1 MILIQ
6 LYQIVSI
13 EKIVL
18 FIFSILVFHVSG
30 VQVFDVKPNDLGIC
44 CYVFLFISNFVNLYA
59 FALFLLVSFE
69 KRFVHPDDF
78 LKEPNIC
85 CLILCLVLFDFFIDF
100 SFEFDYFLLSI
111 YLLVAVLLFE
121 PELSDML
128 LIGEYEISTISY
140 EDTHNY
146 EPSS

>member
-1 MILIQ
+1 M
-6 LYQIVSI
+6 
-13 EKIVL
+13 
-18 FIFSILVFHVSG
+18 
-30 VQVFDVKPNDLGIC
+30 KPKDLGVC

-111 YLLVAVLLFE
+111 YLWWLCFLFV

>member
-1 MILIQ
+1 MAIGLFKLILIQ

-44 CYVFLFISNFVNLYA
+44 CSVFLFISNFVNLYA
-59 FALFLLVSFE
+59 FALFLLFSFE
-69 KRFVHPDDF
+69 KSFVHPDDF

-111 YLLVAVLLFE
+111 YLWWLCFYLNQSFL
-121 PELSDML
+121 
-128 LIGEYEISTISY
+128 TCC
-140 EDTHNY
+140 
-146 EPSS
+146 